1 MYHIKREQFLK
12 WMRAS
17 YDAINAEIFNGELPR
32 TTIKIENLKDTGANA
47 IFRVSRGILRGPI
60 TTHIIVGLHNTY
72 FKDFNTSLYPILIM
86 AHEMLH
92 VYCFYHNIKD
102 TDPDGYHNNL
112 FLEVAKSHGM
122 YCKQYDSK
130 IGYSNVWL
138 TEDQVDNIIDRIP
151 REVWEA
157 VKGSINVVP
166 HLPYQLRS
174 FAEWAL

>member
-1 MYHIKREQFLK
+1 
-12 WMRAS
+12 
-17 YDAINAEIFNGELPR
+17 
-32 TTIKIENLKDTGANA
+32 
-47 IFRVSRGILRGPI
+47 
-60 TTHIIVGLHNTY
+60 
-72 FKDFNTSLYPILIM
+72 
-86 AHEMLH
+86 
-92 VYCFYHNIKD
+92 
-102 TDPDGYHNNL
+102 
-112 FLEVAKSHGM
+112 M